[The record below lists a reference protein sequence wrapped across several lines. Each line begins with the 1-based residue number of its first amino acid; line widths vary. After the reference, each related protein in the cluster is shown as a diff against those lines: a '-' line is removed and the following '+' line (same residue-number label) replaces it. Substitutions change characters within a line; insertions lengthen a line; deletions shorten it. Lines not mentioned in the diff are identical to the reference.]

1 MIVVV
6 SDVHLG
12 YRNSN
17 RQLFL
22 KFLEDICKP
31 LGSDDH
37 LILLGDILDF
47 WRRNNVLVAVEN
59 EIIFKTLESL
69 NSKIHY
75 IVGNHDYTLIT
86 LKLPENQY
94 FNVSK
99 TLRLKDGG
107 TIYNFIHGY
116 QLEALALLEPLT
128 IEEYE
133 SICVSL
139 CQRTGDF

>member
-22 KFLEDICKP
+22 KFLEEICKP
-31 LGSDDH
+31 LGPDDH

-47 WRRNNVLVAVEN
+47 WRRNNVLVAIEN

-69 NSKIHY
+69 NSNIHY
-75 IVGNHDYTLIT
+75 IIGN
-86 LKLPENQY
+86 
-94 FNVSK
+94 
-99 TLRLKDGG
+99 
-107 TIYNFIHGY
+107 
-116 QLEALALLEPLT
+116 
-128 IEEYE
+128 
-133 SICVSL
+133 
-139 CQRTGDF
+139 